1 MLICNNKG
9 EYIIMKRRA
18 LEGVYLLAYFEK
30 QNKYDYDTYKDMIIE
45 VVDNREDISEAR
57 DIFDI
62 YYKQS
67 LCFLNRCIPWYRL
80 KTPLRNTIAYFEKY
94 SNNKY
99 EINNYAD
106 EYFKKIEI
114 EYNQKKIRNEEHLLD
129 GEKYI
134 RIYDFEFDEN
144 NQVQLY
150 MSIVTNS
157 IIEYDN
163 TMLSEDNNKK
173 GYYRPYF
180 VEFISDY
187 INKEDFKRLEID
199 INSEDS
205 QWKKINFVEG
215 EYKGNN
221 PCIPGTFIFSAS
233 PLKIDKRKIE
243 ITNCKIPDKVKNFNL
258 DLRSIRDNVF
268 NSERK
273 KELNNK
279 LKEISDDIHCVDI
292 EINTINDKITLIDNN
307 TDKTEDMFI
316 SFGNEVFE
324 RNQNKLLKSKIDDL
338 LKQKEIY
345 QENYNQLSVKMEEMQ
360 DVINNND
367 IETMENVDNN
377 SDSTNI
383 LWLLEADRK
392 RISRDI
398 HDTVVQNLTALIH
411 KQEFAIQI
419 ADRDLNRAKI
429 EMNNVKGIV
438 KESINELRN
447 IIYQLRP
454 MELDDL
460 GFNEAL
466 MNLLDKLDDSH
477 KDIIMHYTIDCTDDI
492 SHVVCMST
500 LRIINELTSNSF
512 KHADCNNIYIDIAT
526 DDNKLT
532 ISYKDDGCGFDFEQI
547 GKVKSNN
554 TGYGI
559 RMLVERVNLLRG
571 SINYNKDEKEFV
583 INIPLK

>member
-1 MLICNNKG
+1 
-9 EYIIMKRRA
+9 MKRRA

-279 LKEISDDIHCVDI
+279 LKEIFPTSYKKCEISIFNVGQGSFNLIEMDNKKFIFDVGYSRNNGEKIEKQHKERSNKLIKSIKPDCVILSHWDLDHILGITNMTDKVFDTCWIVPDISNSLKKKNFSDSAKRLLCFLAWYDKTNLIAISSSKTGGMDNTIIFSNNVFEIGKGSSKTYISEKSQYLCG
-292 EINTINDKITLIDNN
+292 EINSLNYQNNFGLLLKIMGQREQIIFPGDCEYNAFPQNFMTQFPNYLVVPHHGSKMLFNVSICNSRV
-307 TDKTEDMFI
+307 KFAFI
-316 SFGNEVFE
+316 SSGKNAYECKCEKACKAHPHKCHINF
-324 RNQNKLLKSKIDDL
+324 LK
-338 LKQKEIY
+338 EGGY
-345 QENYNQLSVKMEEMQ
+345 
-360 DVINNND
+360 
-367 IETMENVDNN
+367 
-377 SDSTNI
+377 
-383 LWLLEADRK
+383 
-392 RISRDI
+392 
-398 HDTVVQNLTALIH
+398 
-411 KQEFAIQI
+411 
-419 ADRDLNRAKI
+419 
-429 EMNNVKGIV
+429 
-438 KESINELRN
+438 
-447 IIYQLRP
+447 
-454 MELDDL
+454 
-460 GFNEAL
+460 
-466 MNLLDKLDDSH
+466 
-477 KDIIMHYTIDCTDDI
+477 
-492 SHVVCMST
+492 
-500 LRIINELTSNSF
+500 
-512 KHADCNNIYIDIAT
+512 NIYETAMSDYYKF
-526 DDNKLT
+526 KL
-532 ISYKDDGCGFDFEQI
+532 E
-547 GKVKSNN
+547 
-554 TGYGI
+554 
-559 RMLVERVNLLRG
+559 
-571 SINYNKDEKEFV
+571 
-583 INIPLK
+583 